1 MNQLT
6 LEWIE
11 AGQLKTRIIT
21 DKQPTKH
28 PGTTR
33 IGRDPARCDVLI
45 SHPTVSGLHVEIFFN
60 PQHNCFYLRN
70 LRDSNPP
77 VINKR
82 KLTSGEFILQRGVSI
97 YLGQVEVKVIA
108 IATGIP
114 QTAISGSSQTPPS
127 TLPVESLHSSTPG
140 SVPPTYGLMCPK
152 CQQLAPYDRLGFG
165 CPWCGASLASAA
177 SILMVPEDKK

>member
-6 LEWIE
+6 LEWLE

-21 DKQPTKH
+21 DRQSTKH

-60 PQHNCFYLRN
+60 PQRPGFYIRN
-70 LRDSNPP
+70 LRETNPP
-77 VINKR
+77 VVNKR
-82 KLTSGEFILQRGVSI
+82 KLTSGEVVLQRGTSI
-97 YLGQVEVKVIA
+97 CLGQVEVKVVAIA
-108 IATGIP
+108 INTS
-114 QTAISGSSQTPPS
+114 QTAIGGYTPPS
-127 TLPVESLHSSTPG
+127 TLPAASEAPSVIKSS
-140 SVPPTYGLMCPK
+140 PPTYGLMCPK
-152 CQQLAPYDRLGFG
+152 CQQLAPYDRLGLG

-177 SILMVPEDKK
+177 SILVVPDDK